1 MAKLSEKALRKRD
14 AVRDIGAELL
24 ASVREMKAGQAGH
37 VHSVPAS
44 AITDAHTK
52 PAVVANVVRIEA
64 VAGLQPTHPSARM
77 TAAM

>member
-44 AITDAHTK
+44 AIT
-52 PAVVANVVRIEA
+52 EA
-64 VAGLQPTHPSARM
+64 RTRNQPW
-77 TAAM
+77 